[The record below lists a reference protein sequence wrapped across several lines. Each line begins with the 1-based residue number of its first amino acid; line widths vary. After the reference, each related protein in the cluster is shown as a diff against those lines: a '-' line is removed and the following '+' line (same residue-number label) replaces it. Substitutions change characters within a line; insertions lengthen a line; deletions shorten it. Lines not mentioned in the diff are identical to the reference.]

1 MGNLYLLQCELNLIA
16 DGLKTYEDVRDFNR
30 ADEHDKAVMSQL
42 HDIYLYTPT
51 NYWDVYEGCWE
62 SEKDFATD
70 LADSSII
77 PSEDVA
83 FFPMMSNPLAYYFD
97 YESFTYDLFI
107 SDYTSRACR
116 QCGDLM
122 IVRYD

>member
-16 DGLKTYEDVRDFNR
+16 DGLKPYEDVTTFLR

-62 SEKDFATD
+62 SEKDFATN
-70 LADSSII
+70 LADSNIL
-77 PSEDVA
+77 PSKDVPYFA
-83 FFPMMSNPLAYYFD
+83 NYFD

-107 SDYTSRACR
+107 SDYTSRDCR

>member
-16 DGLKTYEDVRDFNR
+16 DGLKTYEDVTTFLR

-62 SEKDFATD
+62 SEDEFAAD
-70 LADSSII
+70 LASETGFLDSDWS
-77 PSEDVA
+77 A
-83 FFPMMSNPLAYYFD
+83 YFD
-97 YESFTYDLFI
+97 YDLWTNDLFI
-107 SDYTSRACR
+107 SDYASLDCR

-122 IVRYD
+122 IVRYA

>member
-1 MGNLYLLQCELNLIA
+1 MANIELIECELNLIR
-16 DGLKTYEDVRDFNR
+16 DGLETREDVTTFLR

-42 HDIYLYTPT
+42 HDTYLHTPT
-51 NYWDVYEGCWE
+51 KYWDVYEGCWE

-107 SDYTSRACR
+107 TDYMSSDCEY
-116 QCGDLM
+116 CGDLM